1 MLQIERELGR
11 IYGALQNYTD
21 LLRDAEWQE
30 FLLEGSKLYN
40 YRREYRDLQRTA
52 CSLICYLQISAH
64 VLLNKTEATIITNA
78 TLYRFPPTKKTKL
91 NAAIDAYIML
101 NDFIEDYLHF
111 VKRFFERLHI
121 KF

>member
-30 FLLEGSKLYN
+30 FLLEGSKLHN

-78 TLYRFPPTKKTKL
+78 TLYIHSTGS
-91 NAAIDAYIML
+91 
-101 NDFIEDYLHF
+101 E
-111 VKRFFERLHI
+111 
-121 KF
+121 